1 MNFLIK
7 ILLIPLF
14 LPIAIKS
21 QEKIKSY
28 PKTNKNEMN
37 SGKMKIEIWSDIMC
51 PFCYIGK
58 RHLEEALKQF
68 TDSNSIEIEWHS
80 YQLDPSMPKEAN
92 AKTVYEY
99 LAERKGITLEHSK
112 AMHQNVIEMAKE
124 AGLHYNFDIAK
135 VANSFEAHRLIQLAK
150 TQNLGDVAEE
160 RFFKAYF
167 MEGKNL
173 CDTLTLIE
181 LAKEI
186 GLNENRIKE
195 VLNGTEFTSEVNQDI
210 SVANQIGV
218 QGVPFFV
225 FNRKYAVSG
234 AQPVETF
241 LNVLQKSFKEWK
253 SK

>member
-1 MNFLIK
+1 MKLVPIFLFS
-7 ILLIPLF
+7 LF
-14 LPIAIKS
+14 ISLNAYS
-21 QEKIKSY
+21 QEKLKSF

-37 SGKMKIEIWSDIMC
+37 SDKMKIEIWSDIMC

-58 RHLEEALKQF
+58 RHLEEALKKF
-68 TDSNSIEIEWHS
+68 ADAGAVEIEWHS
-80 YQLDPSMPKEAN
+80 YQLDPSMPKEVN
-92 AKTVYEY
+92 TKTVYEY
-99 LAERKGITLEHSK
+99 LAERKGITLEQSK

-124 AGLHYNFDIAK
+124 AGLHYNFDSAK

-150 TQNLGDVAEE
+150 TQNLGDMAEE

-167 MEGKNL
+167 IDGKNL

-181 LAKEI
+181 LGKEI
-186 GLNENRIKE
+186 GLNENRVKE
-195 VLNGTEFTSEVNQDI
+195 VLKGTEFTNEVNQDI
-210 SVANQIGV
+210 SIANQIGV